1 MKVKWHRLVFYFAP
15 VDSEASHAFPGL
27 AFHVYLDEADVP
39 FHALP
44 CPRFEAVYRDRLR
57 SGHELL
63 VGALH
68 GDVVFSAWLVNTV
81 LRVDELR
88 WCWHVQHDDVVI
100 YDVITAPRARGKG
113 IYPAAL
119 RFVRTLAAD
128 RGLRR
133 CWIYA
138 EHGNTA
144 SLRGIHKAGFTR
156 YRTRYALQVGK
167 TVLRPNTMSEN
178 AP

>member
-1 MKVKWHRLVFYFAP
+1 MMVKWHRLVFYSAP
-15 VDSEASHAFPGL
+15 VDSEASQAIPGL
-27 AFHVYLDEADVP
+27 SFHVSLDEADVP

-44 CPRFEAVYRDRLR
+44 CPQFEAVYRDRLR

-68 GDVVFSAWLVNTV
+68 GEVVFSAWLVDTV
-81 LRVDELR
+81 LRVDELH
-88 WCWHVQHDDVVI
+88 WYWHVQRDDVVI

-119 RFVRTLAAD
+119 RFVRALAAD

-138 EHGNTA
+138 EQGNTA
-144 SLRGIHKAGFTR
+144 SRRGIQKAGFTR

-167 TVLRPNTMSEN
+167 AVLRPNTMSETE
-178 AP
+178 P

>member
-1 MKVKWHRLVFYFAP
+1 MMITWHHLIFYTAP
-15 VDSEASHAFPGL
+15 AEPQEPASVPGL
-27 AFHVYLDEADVP
+27 AFTVYLDETDVP
-39 FHALP
+39 FDVLP
-44 CPRFEAVYRDRLR
+44 CPRYEAVYRDRLR

-63 VGALH
+63 VGLLDD
-68 GDVVFSAWLVNTV
+68 DVVFSAWLADTV

-88 WCWHVQHDDVVI
+88 WYWHVQRDDMVI
-100 YDVITAPRARGKG
+100 YDVITAAHARGRG

-119 RFVRTLAAD
+119 RFARTLAVR

-138 EHGNTA
+138 EHGNSA
-144 SLRGIHKAGFTR
+144 SRRGIEKAGFTP

-167 TVLRPNTMSEN
+167 AVLRPNTMSETE
-178 AP
+178 P